1 MRYICCTLLRLRPSP
16 CHFYAF
22 VPRPVPNPPETQRER
37 GAQLAE
43 MDLLERKVKKG
54 QGEERKEEER
64 KEEEKKSQESQQ
76 GLNLSLANGSSSS
89 R

>member
-1 MRYICCTLLRLRPSP
+1 
-16 CHFYAF
+16 
-22 VPRPVPNPPETQRER
+22 
-37 GAQLAE
+37 

-76 GLNLSLANGSSSS
+76 GLNLSLANGSSS